1 MAEVSKVTEP
11 GVFILESNTLADER
25 KGRRE
30 GEALREILRL
40 LGRRVDYR
48 YFRTTK
54 ELEALLGEFE
64 RSRLRYLHLACH
76 GDPTAFGLTL
86 ETVPFSE
93 FSSIA
98 APHLD
103 KRRLFVSAC
112 DAVHE
117 KLARALFT
125 RCDIYSLVG
134 PAENISYADAAVAS
148 AAFYNLVFRSGAS
161 VLKRK
166 EVEAALRAVCRAF
179 SLRFHAFFRKG
190 DAGGYRRIVVG
201 PK

>member
-1 MAEVSKVTEP
+1 MAGVSEVTEP

-40 LGRRVDYR
+40 LKRHADYR

-54 ELEALLGEFE
+54 ELKALLSEFE

-112 DAVHE
+112 DREVAYSG
-117 KLARALFT
+117 RAW
-125 RCDIYSLVG
+125 S
-134 PAENISYADAAVAS
+134 VA
-148 AAFYNLVFRSGAS
+148 
-161 VLKRK
+161 KR
-166 EVEAALRAVCRAF
+166 
-179 SLRFHAFFRKG
+179 
-190 DAGGYRRIVVG
+190 
-201 PK
+201 